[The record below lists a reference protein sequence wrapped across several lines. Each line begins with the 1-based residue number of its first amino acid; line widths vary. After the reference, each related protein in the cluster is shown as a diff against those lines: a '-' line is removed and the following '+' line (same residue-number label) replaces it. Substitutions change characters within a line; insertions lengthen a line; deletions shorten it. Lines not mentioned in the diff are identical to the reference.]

1 MPKPSEVRGTTD
13 REQFVKTFL
22 EGLLDSEHEALI
34 TLLAD
39 DAVMEFP
46 YALPNSVTR
55 LDGRPEIV
63 KFLSWFR
70 DFLQLT
76 EVKHVA
82 THWTANLTVIILE
95 YEGAG
100 RIVQTGRSY
109 HQKYISVLT
118 VRDGRI
124 SHWKDYWNPVS
135 VLVAT
140 GDLSSVIGK
149 SVNEPGVQE

>member
-1 MPKPSEVRGTTD
+1 MPKPSEVREATGP
-13 REQFVKTFL
+13 EQFVKTFL
-22 EGLLDSEHEALI
+22 EGLLDPEHEALI

-55 LDGRPEIV
+55 LDGKPEIV

-76 EVKHVA
+76 EVEHVA
-82 THWTANLTVIILE
+82 THWTASRTVAILE

-118 VRDGRI
+118 VRGERI

-140 GDLSSVIGK
+140 GDLSSVLGET
-149 SVNEPGVQE
+149 VNEPGAQE